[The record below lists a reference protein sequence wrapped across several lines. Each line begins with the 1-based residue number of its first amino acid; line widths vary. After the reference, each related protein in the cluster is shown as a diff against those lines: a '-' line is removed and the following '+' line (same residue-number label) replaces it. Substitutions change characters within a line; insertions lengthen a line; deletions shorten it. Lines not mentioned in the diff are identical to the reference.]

1 MGINVYLLSGL
12 LLSLLVIMYLALKL
26 HRVCEQ
32 LAIIKDALAD
42 IKTGNLNRRVLTRE
56 NDMNKANSAM
66 TSTKLLLQTRLVLSS
81 RNKQISHTSGCDKPF
96 P

>member
-56 NDMNKANSAM
+56 NDM
-66 TSTKLLLQTRLVLSS
+66 T
-81 RNKQISHTSGCDKPF
+81 KQICYDINEIAIANPGSFYPAETSRSVIQAADDKPF